1 MAFNRTWQYHWAST
15 DILKN
20 IETECIH
27 ASNKIHA
34 EWFDVNHECYN
45 HRIQALKYMIIV
57 KIYSRTRY
65 NNRIEKRSNNSCR
78 KLKIILN
85 K

>member
-1 MAFNRTWQYHWAST
+1 MKLFSIPDHPNELLEVIDS
-15 DILKN
+15 DDSP
-20 IETECIH
+20 CIH

-45 HRIQALKYMIIV
+45 HRIQTLKYMITV
-57 KIYSRTRY
+57 KIYSRTKY
-65 NNRIEKRSNNSCR
+65 NNRIEKRSNNLCR
-78 KLKIILN
+78 KLKITLN